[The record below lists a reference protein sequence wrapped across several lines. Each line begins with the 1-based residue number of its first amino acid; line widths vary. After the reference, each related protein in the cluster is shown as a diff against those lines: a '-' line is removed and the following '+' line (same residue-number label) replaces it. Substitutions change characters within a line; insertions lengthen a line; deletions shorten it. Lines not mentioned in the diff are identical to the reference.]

1 MWIIKIIKIE
11 CSYPPRILNEQR
23 ELVSICTQ
31 SIRDCFNFPCIST
44 LTYSLSGYI
53 WNSVLQHGLHG
64 QQEMSNCWNRFR
76 NISGLIENSYEEQL
90 KELALTTLK
99 DRRLKTDLIQTFK
112 ILQKGFDKVNSNTWF
127 SFVESTQS
135 RVTIYT
141 SYPLNLQLEQARTE
155 KNLFSVRIDPIE
167 MELSPFRGQRV

>member
-1 MWIIKIIKIE
+1 
-11 CSYPPRILNEQR
+11 
-23 ELVSICTQ
+23 
-31 SIRDCFNFPCIST
+31 
-44 LTYSLSGYI
+44 
-53 WNSVLQHGLHG
+53 
-64 QQEMSNCWNRFR
+64 MSNCWNRFR